1 MNPPQGLEGMNL
13 SGRRAIRIQLD
24 AGTLGRA
31 QLHTLVAARRTGDP
45 SPATVAGNPGV
56 TGL

>member
-1 MNPPQGLEGMNL
+1 MNL